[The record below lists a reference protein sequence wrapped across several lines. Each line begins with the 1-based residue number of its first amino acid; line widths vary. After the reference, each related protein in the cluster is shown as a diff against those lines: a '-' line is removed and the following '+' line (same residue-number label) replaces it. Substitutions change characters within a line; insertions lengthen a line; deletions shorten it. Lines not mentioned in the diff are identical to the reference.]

1 MTASPVVRRRFTVEQ
16 YEQMAVAGIFAED
29 DRIELIEGEIVEMSP
44 LGPQHSACVSRL
56 DRLFQRHL
64 GESVI
69 VRVQDPIRIS
79 RSSEPQPDLT
89 IVQPRA
95 DFYAGGH
102 PEPEDV
108 LLLIEV
114 ADSSLS
120 YDRDVKL
127 SLYARAGIPEVWLVA
142 LLPQGVEV
150 YRAPSDD
157 GYGEKRTARRG
168 DVLTAVNLPGISID
182 VADILG

>member
-1 MTASPVVRRRFTVEQ
+1 M
-16 YEQMAVAGIFAED
+16 
-29 DRIELIEGEIVEMSP
+29 
-44 LGPQHSACVSRL
+44 
-56 DRLFQRHL
+56 
-64 GESVI
+64 
-69 VRVQDPIRIS
+69 
-79 RSSEPQPDLT
+79 
-89 IVQPRA
+89 
-95 DFYAGGH
+95 
-102 PEPEDV
+102 

-114 ADSSLS
+114 ADLSLS

-168 DVLTAVNLPGISID
+168 DELTAVNLPGISID